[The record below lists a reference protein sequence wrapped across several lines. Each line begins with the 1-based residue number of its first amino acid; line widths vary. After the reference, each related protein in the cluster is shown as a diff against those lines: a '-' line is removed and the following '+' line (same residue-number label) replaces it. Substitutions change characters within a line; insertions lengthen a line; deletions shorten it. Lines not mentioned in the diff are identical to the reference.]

1 MYQLRKGKA
10 EKDQQAEVGMIVSK
24 AIEKEVGNRREITS
38 SMVARAEAKYDLYSE
53 YADAY
58 KFALANMQAKQ
69 SVGVG
74 LSCYG
79 PGLAAASMGHYVGYS
94 RCPYCGR

>member
-1 MYQLRKGKA
+1 
-10 EKDQQAEVGMIVSK
+10 MIISK
-24 AIEKEVGNRREITS
+24 AIAREVGNRREITS

-58 KFALANMQAKQ
+58 KFALANMQAPP

-74 LSCYG
+74 LSCSGY
-79 PGLAAASMGHYVGYS
+79 GLATASMGHYMGYS
-94 RCPYCGR
+94 RCPCCGR

>member
-1 MYQLRKGKA
+1 
-10 EKDQQAEVGMIVSK
+10 MIVSK

-58 KFALANMQAKQ
+58 KFALANMQAPP

-74 LSCYG
+74 LSCSGY
-79 PGLAAASMGHYVGYS
+79 GLAAASMRHYVSYP